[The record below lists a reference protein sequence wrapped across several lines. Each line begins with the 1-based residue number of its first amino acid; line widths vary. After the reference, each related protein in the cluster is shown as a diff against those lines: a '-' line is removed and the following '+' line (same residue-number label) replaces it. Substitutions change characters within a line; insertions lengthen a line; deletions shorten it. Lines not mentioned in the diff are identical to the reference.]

1 MVNLL
6 IFQSSNDS
14 DIVQSA
20 IIFTITIVVVV
31 AIVLH
36 SR

>member
-20 IIFTITIVVVV
+20 IIFTITIVVV